1 MIIIQMTT
9 VTVRFE
15 PSKLSQTELLN
26 RLGQV
31 VDTLKAQGVVSKAEV
46 EAVFPG
52 EENEKYKGTFTVS
65 FVGTVGRV
73 AAALNKLS
81 GVRDA
86 YVAPQRA
93 AV

>member
-1 MIIIQMTT
+1 MTT

-15 PSKLSQTELLN
+15 PSESSQIELLKQLD
-26 RLGQV
+26 RV
-31 VDTLKAQGVVSKAEV
+31 VSALKAQGLVSKAEI
-46 EAVFPG
+46 EPVFPG
-52 EENEKYKGTFTVS
+52 DESEKYKGTFTVS
-65 FVGTVGRV
+65 FIGTVGRV
-73 AAALNKLS
+73 QSALNNVS